1 VSSRVFRPLRT
12 KARISASRSSPSRLA
27 ITLFALLAFTL
38 QSYVTQI
45 HIHGANWGTAS
56 SAAAGKTQPG
66 KAPAG
71 DDQSSCPICQVI
83 AHSGQFI
90 TPSAIAITLPTLIA
104 FYVVVDRNAP
114 SLARDTSHSWNS
126 RAPPRI

>member
-1 VSSRVFRPLRT
+1 MFRPLRA
-12 KARISASRSSPSRLA
+12 KARVSASRSGASRLA

-45 HIHGANWGTAS
+45 HIHGANRGMAS
-56 SAAAGKTQPG
+56 SVDASKTPQPG

-71 DDQSSCPICQVI
+71 DDQNSCPICQVI

-90 TPSAIAITLPTLIA
+90 TPSAVAIALPALIA
-104 FYVVVDRNAP
+104 FYIVVDRDAP
-114 SLARDTSHSWNS
+114 SRARNTSHSWNS
-126 RAPPRI
+126 RAPPRN